1 MHGLA
6 KSVVWLPPAATVVAA
21 LKEGR
26 ELMRLMIANLMA
38 ASMLI
43 GVGASAKGP
52 LSAVPTAASSSAP
65 MIGVA
70 WYPEQ
75 WPEARWEKDLSLMQT
90 AHVGFVRIGEF
101 AWSRMEPREGD
112 IELDWLDRAIRAA
125 ERHGIKVVLGTP
137 TAGPP
142 AWLTSS
148 YPQTLGTRADGTRDR
163 HGGRHQANEFD
174 ATFGMLAHRLV
185 KRMALRFGND
195 PNVIAWQ
202 IDNEPGGDDF
212 GEATR
217 ASFRAWLKRRF
228 GSLDALNARWT
239 TAYWSQTYS
248 DWSQLQ
254 PPTKEANPGLR
265 LVWREFLSEANRA
278 FLRGQRDI
286 IRAHA
291 APRQRITTNLWIDG
305 RAKTSATFTAELDE
319 SDLYELNADLDF
331 ASWDVYVGSG
341 HLDPERLGLT
351 HDIVR
356 GLLRRNF
363 WVMETQPGAVNWS
376 VANNSLDK
384 GEVRALAWHAVAH
397 GADAVAYWQW
407 RSALNGQEQYH
418 GALVGADGAPSP
430 VYGEIAQVAAEF
442 GHAASALAGTQVV
455 SSVAMINDYPSRWA
469 VAWQQF
475 TQDFIPANAMFDYYR
490 PLHSFARSVDV
501 VAATAPL
508 GAYRLVVAPALNV
521 LTRAAADNLAVYV
534 RAGGHLVL
542 GARSGMKDDDNAL
555 WPERQPG
562 PLAELLGASVS
573 QWYALDRQV
582 PVAGG
587 WGEGNAVTWA
597 ERIEVKAA
605 DTRVM
610 LRYGAGNGWLEGQ
623 PAAVT
628 RRIGRGSITY
638 IGASLDSK
646 LTASIVRRLASESGV
661 VSVLPDLPEGIDA
674 GVREGGGRRV
684 LILGNYAAKP
694 RRVTLPRPMRDV
706 LAGGEK
712 QSILLERYGVSVL
725 EAR

>member
-1 MHGLA
+1 
-6 KSVVWLPPAATVVAA
+6 
-21 LKEGR
+21 
-26 ELMRLMIANLMA
+26 MRLTIANLMA
-38 ASMLI
+38 ASILI
-43 GVGASAKGP
+43 GAGAAAKAPLPASPAAASA
-52 LSAVPTAASSSAP
+52 SAP
-65 MIGVA
+65 MVGVA

-75 WPEARWEKDLSLMQT
+75 WPEARWEEDLALMEA

-101 AWSRMEPREGD
+101 AWSRMEPRDGD
-112 IELDWLDRAIRAA
+112 IQLDWLDRAIRAA

-137 TAGPP
+137 TAAPP
-142 AWLTSS
+142 AWLTST
-148 YPQTLGTRADGTRDR
+148 YPQTLGTRADGSRDQ

-174 ATFGMLAHRLV
+174 DKFGMLTRRLV
-185 KRMALRFGND
+185 ERMAQRFGGD
-195 PNVIAWQ
+195 RNVIAWQ

-212 GEATR
+212 GQGTR
-217 ASFRAWLKRRF
+217 ASFRAWLKRRYR
-228 GSLDALNARWT
+228 SLDTLNARWT

-265 LVWREFLSEANRA
+265 LSWRLFLSEENRA
-278 FLRGQRDI
+278 FLRGQRDV

-291 APRQRITTNLWIDG
+291 APRQRITTNLWIDS

-319 SDLYELNADLDF
+319 ADLYELDADLDF

-341 HLDPERLGLT
+341 HLDPERFGLT

-418 GALVGADGAPSP
+418 GALVGADGAPAP
-430 VYGEIAQVAAEF
+430 VYAEIAQVAAEF
-442 GHAASALAGTQVV
+442 GRAAPALAGTTVI
-455 SSVAMINDYPSRWA
+455 SHIALINDYPSRWA

-475 TQDFIPANAMFDYYR
+475 TQDFIPANAMFDYYK
-490 PLHSFARSVDV
+490 PLRSFARSVDV
-501 VAATAPL
+501 VATTAPL
-508 GAYRLVVAPALNV
+508 GGYRLVIAPALNV
-521 LTRAAADNLAVYV
+521 LTRAAADNLAGYV

-555 WPERQPG
+555 WPQRQPG
-562 PLAELLGASVS
+562 PLAELLGAGVS

-582 PVAGG
+582 PVTGE
-587 WGEGNAVTWA
+587 WGDGSAVTWA
-597 ERIEVKAA
+597 ERIEVRAA

-610 LRYGAGNGWLEGQ
+610 LRYGAANGWLDGQ

-628 RRIGRGSITY
+628 RRVGRGSITY
-638 IGASLDSK
+638 LGASLDPT
-646 LTASIVRRLASESGV
+646 LTASIVRRLAGESGV
-661 VSVLPDLPEGIDA
+661 APVLPDLPDGVDA
-674 GVREGGGRRV
+674 SVREGGGRRV
-684 LILGNYAAKP
+684 LILGNYATTP

-706 LAGGEK
+706 LAGGETR
-712 QSILLERYGVSVL
+712 SVLLQRYHVSVL
-725 EAR
+725 EAK